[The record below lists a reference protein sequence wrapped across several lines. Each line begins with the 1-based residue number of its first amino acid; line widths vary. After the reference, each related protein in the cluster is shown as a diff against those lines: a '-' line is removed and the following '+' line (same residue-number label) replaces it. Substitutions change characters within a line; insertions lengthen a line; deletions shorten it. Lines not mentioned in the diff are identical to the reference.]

1 MNREEFVK
9 AVKAETSD
17 AAVTGT
23 ISWLQ
28 KPPGRK
34 PALKKVELSKWFA
47 TLSNEDRI
55 RIEEIIRE
63 SAELAV
69 FAFFSL
75 LDGMAFVDDG
85 EDKGSL
91 ELYYVRA
98 DQRILLNDMTGECLH
113 DIYKWYTSKPETS
126 Q

>member
-23 ISWLQ
+23 ISWL
-28 KPPGRK
+28 KK
-34 PALKKVELSKWFA
+34 PAGRQPVAKKVELSKWFT
-47 TLSNEDRI
+47 TLSHEDRI
-55 RIEEIIRE
+55 RVEEIIRE

-75 LDGMAFVDDG
+75 LDGMAFVDGG

-98 DQRILLNDMTGECLH
+98 EQRILLNDMNGECLH
-113 DIYKWYTSKPETS
+113 DIYKWYTTKPESS